1 MRWQLV
7 PGATVGVGETNDE
20 GPGLPL
26 GALSLLWQRDML
38 VTLLTPQETQIS
50 SVLWEHWWAL
60 AGEGSRRRQ
69 RRRANSKELAK
80 GTPGRGSEWGRTRR
94 PEGLEQRAEPRR
106 DSGGRQGPG
115 HEEPACPHAKQRGD
129 GGSRDKA
136 GGRRQ
141 GLRLRDEVG
150 IRGGQKRRQVEKF
163 PWVEGLGHR

>member
-1 MRWQLV
+1 M

-26 GALSLLWQRDML
+26 GALSLPWQRDML

-80 GTPGRGSEWGRTRR
+80 GLQAEGQSGAGHAGLKGWNSGQNQEGTQEGGKALVTKSQLAHMLSRGAMVGAGTRLVAEDKGCGSETKQGFGTGRSAGRWRSFRGWKGWGTG
-94 PEGLEQRAEPRR
+94 EIA
-106 DSGGRQGPG
+106 SG
-115 HEEPACPHAKQRGD
+115 
-129 GGSRDKA
+129 
-136 GGRRQ
+136 
-141 GLRLRDEVG
+141 
-150 IRGGQKRRQVEKF
+150 
-163 PWVEGLGHR
+163 